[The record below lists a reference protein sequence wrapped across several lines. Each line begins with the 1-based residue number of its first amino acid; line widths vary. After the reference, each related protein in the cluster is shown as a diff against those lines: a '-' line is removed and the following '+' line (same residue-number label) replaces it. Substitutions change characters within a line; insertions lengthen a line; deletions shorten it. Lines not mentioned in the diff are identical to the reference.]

1 MKLFSTNKIDEGA
14 LPVTEEAAAVKR
26 PDLALPM
33 VRGFLDHILQSVEA
47 DAEPWQ
53 RQLACTPRGADFDL
67 RDVDDGATTLD
78 KLAMTGDALGEAIAR
93 NDPAGEVGQSVL
105 PHLGAPFSA
114 LGERRE
120 AIKNDAKQ
128 NVFIK
133 RYAPVLNRL
142 EDDVHSIGRSV
153 GDLSGV
159 VARGAAILDPD
170 ATRRIFSRMRQLGD
184 AAMRLIEE
192 RIASTSNRDEGKR
205 LRALRD
211 DLKTWIE
218 ERNARLEQ
226 MQAAI
231 DELNIRSYALR
242 NECMMQ
248 AKRLAAAAALA
259 GHTGARTGQ
268 GTSLG
273 GAEQASPEALVL
285 SATLRA
291 LMLESRTD
299 VTAALR
305 E

>member
-26 PDLALPM
+26 PDLTLSM
-33 VRGFLDHILQSVEA
+33 VHGFLSHIVQSVEA

-53 RQLACTPRGADFDL
+53 RQLALTPRGGDFDL
-67 RDVDDGATTLD
+67 RDMGDDTTALD
-78 KLAMTGDALGEAIAR
+78 TLAMTGDALGEAIAR
-93 NDPAGEVGQSVL
+93 NDPPTEVGQSVL
-105 PHLGAPFSA
+105 PHLATPIGALA
-114 LGERRE
+114 ERRE
-120 AIKNDAKQ
+120 ALKTDAKQ

-142 EDDVHSIGRSV
+142 EDDVHSIGRSM
-153 GDLSGV
+153 GDLSGI
-159 VARGAAILDPD
+159 VARGAASLDPD
-170 ATRRIFSRMRQLGD
+170 ATRRVLGRMRQLGD
-184 AAMRLIEE
+184 AAMRLIED
-192 RIASTSNRDEGKR
+192 RIASAGNREEGKR

-211 DLKTWIE
+211 DLKSWVE

-226 MQAAI
+226 MQSAV
-231 DELNIRSYALR
+231 DELNIRSNALR
-242 NECMMQ
+242 NECVMQ
-248 AKRLAAAAALA
+248 AKRLAAAAALV
-259 GHTGARTGQ
+259 GQTGAGS
-268 GTSLG
+268 SLPSALS

-285 SATLRA
+285 AATLRA